1 MGIGDSSHEH
11 QSLGRGSC
19 GRCVCSHC
27 GLCAVLVL
35 ALAPQLDMHR
45 LMVMVSDGGVVEVP
59 GVWVSPTALL
69 IGFVCLLILLIS
81 ER

>member
-1 MGIGDSSHEH
+1 
-11 QSLGRGSC
+11 
-19 GRCVCSHC
+19 
-27 GLCAVLVL
+27 
-35 ALAPQLDMHR
+35 
-45 LMVMVSDGGVVEVP
+45 MVSDGGVVEVP